1 MKLEILDV
9 SKDEAIWA
17 SDFQTY
23 NPRWL
28 EWVRNCY
35 DFILVTNPTVDISFP
50 ATKVE
55 ERVHVL
61 SLGQISFQHVTGG
74 VYKIRERIHRHIAD

>member
-23 NPRWL
+23 NPRCL

-35 DFILVTNPTVDISFP
+35 DFILVTNPTVDISINNYRKRFRDEE
-50 ATKVE
+50 ADNVKFFEQIKV
-55 ERVHVL
+55 
-61 SLGQISFQHVTGG
+61 LGCQ
-74 VYKIRERIHRHIAD
+74 

>member
-23 NPRWL
+23 NPKCP
-28 EWVRNCY
+28 EWVRNWLINNY
-35 DFILVTNPTVDISFP
+35 RKRFRDEEADNVKFFEQI
-50 ATKVE
+50 KVL
-55 ERVHVL
+55 RC
-61 SLGQISFQHVTGG
+61 Q
-74 VYKIRERIHRHIAD
+74 